1 MNCRAVVFSGGSEN
15 SSGSELRVVLLSP
28 VSRRQRG
35 GRQRNAALL
44 EGRLG
49 NVPVVSEGANAHT
62 EREPQSHARLH
73 SLGECPWWLGGGG
86 QARRGCVSARWGSG
100 RDTEAAVTAPRECV
114 ASQAPG
120 CACPWS
126 ARPFGWL

>member
-1 MNCRAVVFSGGSEN
+1 MNCRAVVFSRGSEN

-49 NVPVVSEGANAHT
+49 NVPVVSEGANTHT
-62 EREPQSHARLH
+62 EREPQSHARLRA
-73 SLGECPWWLGGGG
+73 LGECPWWLGGGDKQG
-86 QARRGCVSARWGSG
+86 GDVS
-100 RDTEAAVTAPRECV
+100 V
-114 ASQAPG
+114 PG
-120 CACPWS
+120 GAL
-126 ARPFGWL
+126 AETQKQQ

>member
-1 MNCRAVVFSGGSEN
+1 MNCRAVVFSRGSEN

-62 EREPQSHARLH
+62 EREPQSHARLRA
-73 SLGECPWWLGGGG
+73 LGECPWWLGGGDKQG
-86 QARRGCVSARWGSG
+86 GDVS
-100 RDTEAAVTAPRECV
+100 V
-114 ASQAPG
+114 PG
-120 CACPWS
+120 GAL
-126 ARPFGWL
+126 AETQKQQ